1 MCELFAM
8 SSRVPAALTYSLPE
22 FSENGSSL
30 RSNRHGWGIAL
41 SRDRDAI
48 LIKEPEPATN
58 SRWVRFIAENA
69 IPAKVA
75 IAHVRD
81 ATRGAHTME
90 NTHPF
95 RRALGK
101 RTHLFAHNG
110 TLEDIENRYDP
121 RAHHYRPIGET
132 DSELAFCVL
141 LSQLKAAY
149 DEDDLPPLDTR
160 FEIFAAFCADMRQL
174 GPCNFLY
181 FDGDVLFVH
190 AHRRYHELNGQ
201 FEGPRPPGLQILRCW
216 TCAAGPEVHT
226 AGLDLAMRD
235 LHTTLVASV
244 PLDDQA
250 WQPLPE
256 GAVLAIRDGE
266 ILRSEGAG
274 IESADAGQ
282 TAPPA
287 STEQN

>member
-8 SSRVPAALTYSLPE
+8 SSREKAALTYSLPE
-22 FSENGSSL
+22 FSKNGSSL

-58 SRWVRFIAENA
+58 SRWVRFIADHA

-95 RRALGK
+95 RRALG
-101 RTHLFAHNG
+101 RRIHLFAHNG
-110 TLEDIENRYDP
+110 TLEDIEEHYDP
-121 RAHHYRPIGET
+121 RGHHYRPIGET
-132 DSELAFCVL
+132 DSELAFCLL
-141 LSQLKAAY
+141 LSQLKPFY
-149 DEDDLPPLDTR
+149 DEEDLPPLDRR
-160 FEIFAAFCADMRQL
+160 FGVFEAFCTEMRQL
-174 GPCNFLY
+174 GPCNFIY
-181 FDGDVLFVH
+181 YDGDVLFIH
-190 AHRRYHELNGQ
+190 AHRRYHEVNGQ
-201 FEGPRPPGLQILRCW
+201 FEGPRPPGLQILQCR
-216 TCAAGPEVHT
+216 TCSAEPEMHT
-226 AGLDLAMRD
+226 AGLDVEMRD
-235 LHTTLVASV
+235 LNTILVASV
-244 PLDDQA
+244 PLDNQA

-266 ILRSEGAG
+266 VLR
-274 IESADAGQ
+274 
-282 TAPPA
+282 
-287 STEQN
+287 QNF

>member
-8 SSRVPAALTYSLPE
+8 SSRQRAALTYSLPE

-48 LIKEPEPATN
+48 VIKEPEPAAN
-58 SRWVRFIAENA
+58 SRWVRFISENA
-69 IPAKVA
+69 IPARVV

-110 TLEDIENRYDP
+110 TLEDIEGRYDP
-121 RAHHYRPIGET
+121 RAQHFRPIGET

-141 LSQLKAAY
+141 LTQLKPHY
-149 DEDDLPPLDTR
+149 DRDDLPPLDLR
-160 FEIFAAFCADMRQL
+160 FDVFADFCETMRTL

-181 FDGDVLFVH
+181 YDGDVLFVH
-190 AHRRYHELNGQ
+190 AHRRFHEIDGK
-201 FEGPRPPGLQILRCW
+201 FEGPRPPGLQILQCRSCS
-216 TCAAGPEVHT
+216 AGPEVHSP
-226 AGLDLAMRD
+226 GLDVTMHD
-235 LHTTLVASV
+235 PHTTLVASV
-244 PLDDQA
+244 PLDDQG
-250 WQPLPE
+250 WRPLPE
-256 GAVLAIRDGE
+256 GAVLAIRNGDV
-266 ILRSEGAG
+266 LRSDGAA
-274 IESADAGQ
+274 SADA
-282 TAPPA
+282 
-287 STEQN
+287 